1 MSYQSSSHLFMIEP
15 KVFYSNK
22 QTADSNHYQISHK
35 ENEDIDAI
43 KDNALKEFNNL
54 KNQIEKHGI
63 AVTSMIGS
71 DKCPDHIFPNWFIT
85 FDDKTFQLF
94 SMIALNTK
102 KKKCSLRQQVA
113 WFLIG

>member
-22 QTADSNHYQISHK
+22 QTADSNHYQVSHK

-71 DKCPDHIFPNWFIT
+71 DKCPDHIFQIGLLPLT
-85 FDDKTFQLF
+85 
-94 SMIALNTK
+94 TK
-102 KKKCSLRQQVA
+102 HFNCSA
-113 WFLIG
+113 